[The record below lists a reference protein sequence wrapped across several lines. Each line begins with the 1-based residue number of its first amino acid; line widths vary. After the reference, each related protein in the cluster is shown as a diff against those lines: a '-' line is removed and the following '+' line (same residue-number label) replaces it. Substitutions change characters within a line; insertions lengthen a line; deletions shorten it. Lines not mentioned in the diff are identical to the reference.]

1 MRHQT
6 HAEASSSRT
15 LPDMAYLQ
23 RTTFAQVL
31 MERAWMTEKDAK
43 KLLQDITGSTDGNI
57 LPQELLHCVCVVG
70 IYIFTSL
77 TSHLVLS
84 GPIALLL

>member
-31 MERAWMTEKDAK
+31 MERACMTETEAK
-43 KLLQDITGSTDGNI
+43 KLLQDITGSADGTVNP
-57 LPQELLHCVCVVG
+57 LEPVCAVGMYTCKLDQPPGPLTLLVWC
-70 IYIFTSL
+70 
-77 TSHLVLS
+77 
-84 GPIALLL
+84 